1 MDVQEL
7 SNLFDTLLQPFIVK
21 DNFDIKINFKRSLLK
36 GSIESGAKGVK
47 IKTLGK
53 DGISINKE
61 NIDLRAVEQIVDQ
74 EQLNT
79 IGYAM
84 KYAEERLAG
93 KGININEAADK
104 LIEEMNKNIFAF
116 DYSKGGNGSLA
127 VPRKQEIVCAIN
139 RYRKLKIK

>member
-1 MDVQEL
+1 
-7 SNLFDTLLQPFIVK
+7 
-21 DNFDIKINFKRSLLK
+21 
-36 GSIESGAKGVK
+36 
-47 IKTLGK
+47 
-53 DGISINKE
+53 
-61 NIDLRAVEQIVDQ
+61 
-74 EQLNT
+74 
-79 IGYAM
+79 M